1 MKVKC
6 INNHGVEEFVTNGK
20 IYDVIGIEYKCS
32 YTIDSDLGGL
42 VTLFGSRFEVV
53 ADNKFQPVNDKI
65 EQHKKIC
72 NELTK
77 IYDQKN
83 HDYGD
88 SFGKGFKEYGMT
100 MPCIRLEDKLLRLK
114 SLTVQNKEQQVSDES
129 IEDTLLDLANYT
141 IMTILELRGGKNE

>member
-6 INNHGVEEFVTNGK
+6 INNIEAEERLTVGK
-20 IYDVIGIEYKCS
+20 VYDVLDVCYGGHYDIK
-32 YTIDSDLGGL
+32 DDLGEL
-42 VTLFGSRFEVV
+42 TSLFEERFEVV
-53 ADNKFQPVNDKI
+53 DDKKFQPVNGKI

-141 IMTILELRGGKNE
+141 IMTILELRGGKHE